1 MDGVSQFVSAVLAIG
16 ASPQVL
22 YVFGATFLGIVV
34 GMIPGLTATLGVAL
48 VATLTFTMAQDVA
61 ILVLVCV
68 YIGAIYGGS
77 RSAILLNIPGT
88 PANAATAL
96 DGHQLAVKGKAGDA
110 MVIATTGSFLGTL
123 VGMIGLAMIAPLLA
137 EFALEF
143 TSFEFFWLAIFGIV
157 ICGQLTAMGDP
168 LKGWIAGFF
177 GLAIA
182 MVGQESIHAYSR
194 YTYGWQDL
202 EGGLGLLPVLVGAF
216 GCAEVL
222 SVMRHRASEMVE
234 HVARTSRASFF
245 AFTRYT
251 RTWLRSG
258 FIGTFM
264 GVVPGVGE
272 DMGAWVSLAATRR
285 AAKNPD
291 EIGKGSVEGLLAAE
305 TGNNAAVP
313 GAFVPVLTLAIPGS
327 APAAVLLAAMVIHGL
342 RPGPLIMI
350 TQPDFF
356 YSIVAM
362 VFWAS
367 LAMLV
372 LGLLMTRPLLMILKV
387 RREWLMGVIFV
398 LCVVGAF
405 AIASRPFD
413 VGVMICF
420 GILGFL
426 MRETGFPV
434 APMILGVV
442 LGPILDSNLRR
453 SLALSQ
459 GDPIDFVTRPISAVI
474 AGLILLSILL
484 AMPWVR
490 RGIANAHRQIFNRS
504 GRVSE

>member
-1 MDGVSQFVSAVLAIG
+1 
-16 ASPQVL
+16 
-22 YVFGATFLGIVV
+22 
-34 GMIPGLTATLGVAL
+34 
-48 VATLTFTMAQDVA
+48 
-61 ILVLVCV
+61 
-68 YIGAIYGGS
+68 
-77 RSAILLNIPGT
+77 
-88 PANAATAL
+88 
-96 DGHQLAVKGKAGDA
+96 
-110 MVIATTGSFLGTL
+110 
-123 VGMIGLAMIAPLLA
+123 
-137 EFALEF
+137 
-143 TSFEFFWLAIFGIV
+143 
-157 ICGQLTAMGDP
+157 
-168 LKGWIAGFF
+168 
-177 GLAIA
+177 
-182 MVGQESIHAYSR
+182 
-194 YTYGWQDL
+194 
-202 EGGLGLLPVLVGAF
+202 
-216 GCAEVL
+216 
-222 SVMRHRASEMVE
+222 
-234 HVARTSRASFF
+234 
-245 AFTRYT
+245 
-251 RTWLRSG
+251 
-258 FIGTFM
+258 
-264 GVVPGVGE
+264 
-272 DMGAWVSLAATRR
+272 MGAWVSLAAARR
-285 AAKNPD
+285 ASKNPD

-420 GILGFL
+420 GILGFM

-459 GDPIDFVTRPISAVI
+459 GDPIDFVTRPISAII
-474 AGLILLSILL
+474 AGLVLLSILL

-490 RGIANAHRQIFNRS
+490 RGIANTHRRVFNRS
-504 GRVSE
+504 GQVSE

>member
-1 MDGVSQFVSAVLAIG
+1 
-16 ASPQVL
+16 
-22 YVFGATFLGIVV
+22 
-34 GMIPGLTATLGVAL
+34 
-48 VATLTFTMAQDVA
+48 
-61 ILVLVCV
+61 
-68 YIGAIYGGS
+68 
-77 RSAILLNIPGT
+77 
-88 PANAATAL
+88 
-96 DGHQLAVKGKAGDA
+96 
-110 MVIATTGSFLGTL
+110 
-123 VGMIGLAMIAPLLA
+123 
-137 EFALEF
+137 
-143 TSFEFFWLAIFGIV
+143 
-157 ICGQLTAMGDP
+157 
-168 LKGWIAGFF
+168 
-177 GLAIA
+177 
-182 MVGQESIHAYSR
+182 
-194 YTYGWQDL
+194 
-202 EGGLGLLPVLVGAF
+202 
-216 GCAEVL
+216 
-222 SVMRHRASEMVE
+222 
-234 HVARTSRASFF
+234 
-245 AFTRYT
+245 
-251 RTWLRSG
+251 
-258 FIGTFM
+258 
-264 GVVPGVGE
+264 
-272 DMGAWVSLAATRR
+272 
-285 AAKNPD
+285 
-291 EIGKGSVEGLLAAE
+291 
-305 TGNNAAVP
+305 
-313 GAFVPVLTLAIPGS
+313 
-327 APAAVLLAAMVIHGL
+327 MVIHGL